1 MAALTQPPPFQEEQ
15 LSGWKYFGQLS
26 RILERLHGHEDHF
39 NRTLH
44 YDQYTLL
51 LLLYFF
57 NPVVTSLRGIQ
68 FASTVEKVQSQLS
81 VPRTSLGSLSE
92 ASRVFDPELLGR
104 IFTDLA
110 SRVQAGNAVLRPGI
124 SPRACR

>member
-1 MAALTQPPPFQEEQ
+1 MAALTQPPPFPEEQ

-26 RILERLHGHEDHF
+26 RILERLHAHENHF

-44 YDQYTLL
+44 YDQYVTL

-68 FASTVEKVQSQLS
+68 FPSTLPKVQSQFS
-81 VPRTSLGSLSE
+81 VARASLGNLSE
-92 ASRVFDPELLGR
+92 ASHLFDPKLLRR
-104 IFTDLA
+104 IFTDL
-110 SRVQAGNAVLRPGI
+110 P
-124 SPRACR
+124 